1 MGAPSNSIVRK
12 GRVTCTSVY
21 GAQAGWSSDIR
32 ALRSE
37 MTVNF
42 RVGSIADITAS
53 ARHVRFTRWSQPVD
67 ATLAL
72 NLSAGV
78 SIPKALLGRSL
89 SRRTALFRWAFE
101 DTDNRLS
108 SEITE
113 YTPSFRLGQS
123 VASTG

>member
-1 MGAPSNSIVRK
+1 MCRDVVEDRL
-12 GRVTCTSVY
+12 GREL
-21 GAQAGWSSDIR
+21 I
-32 ALRSE
+32 
-37 MTVNF
+37 N
-42 RVGSIADITAS
+42 RVGHRRLAMS
-53 ARHVRFTRWSQPVD
+53 ALSGWSQPVD